1 MGIYI
6 SIAAIILYLLAATR
20 LGLNLLGAGD
30 NGGRSSNLQFFI
42 IGAFAL
48 MLHGFILY
56 QNIDI
61 LGGLNLGFYNAL
73 SLMSWTVSLLVLIA
87 ALSKPLENLAIV
99 IFPLTALALGLEI
112 IFPSSLVLPDNAPA
126 GMMRMHVLL
135 SIGAYSLLTIAAF
148 QAAVLALQDYQ
159 ISKKH
164 PASIMRLP
172 PMQLME
178 DLLIQIIAI
187 GFFLLSLSL
196 ATGLMF
202 LDDIFA
208 QHLVHKTVLS
218 ILAWLI
224 FGTLL
229 WGRWAWGWRGKK
241 AIKWTLGGFV
251 ALMLAYF
258 GSKFVLE
265 LILNRV

>member
-1 MGIYI
+1 MGIYF
-6 SIAAIILYLLAATR
+6 SITAIIFYLLATFRLAASLMATDQGDR
-20 LGLNLLGAGD
+20 GSSKPQFILLGAVA
-30 NGGRSSNLQFFI
+30 LIFH
-42 IGAFAL
+42 AFV
-48 MLHGFILY
+48 LY

-61 LGGLNLGFYNAL
+61 RGGLDFGFYNSL
-73 SLMSWTVSLLVLIA
+73 SLMSWTVSLIVLLA
-87 ALSKPLENLAIV
+87 ALGKPLENLAI
-99 IFPLTALALGLEI
+99 IMFPVTALALILEI
-112 IFPSSLVLPDNAPA
+112 LFPGVHFLLEDAPI
-126 GMMRMHVLL
+126 GLQVHVLL
-135 SIGAYSLLTIAAF
+135 SICAYSLLTIAAL
-148 QAAVLALQDYQ
+148 QAALLALQDRQ

-202 LDDIFA
+202 LNDIFG

-224 FGTLL
+224 FGILL

-241 AIKWTLGGFV
+241 AIKWTIWGFLF
-251 ALMLAYF
+251 LMLSYF

-265 LILNRV
+265 LILKRV